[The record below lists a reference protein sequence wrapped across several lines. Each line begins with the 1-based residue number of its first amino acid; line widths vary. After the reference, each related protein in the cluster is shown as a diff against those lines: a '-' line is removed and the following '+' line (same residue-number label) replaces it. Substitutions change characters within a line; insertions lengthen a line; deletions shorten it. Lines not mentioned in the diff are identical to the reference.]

1 MTTYNT
7 GNPLGSS
14 AAKDLYDNAQNFDHL
29 SNDQSNEL
37 WPDRFGNSRL
47 TWHGMERRYQ
57 EKLASMGWTLIDSFQ
72 DGANLTRADEALH
85 WTLPDGN
92 GEYYRWDGIL
102 PKDVPV
108 GSTPDS
114 TGGTGPGK
122 WISVGDASLR
132 GDLSSESVGLGD
144 ALITAKQTSV
154 GGVRRTQ
161 HDKNKD
167 VINVKDF
174 GAIGDGLDHQ
184 LSEKFSTLSAA
195 QMVYPF
201 VTALTQTQDYAG
213 IQSAI
218 NAAKLLSA
226 GVFIPSGKYIVN
238 TGLLADYALS
248 MHGEGSGGLRDIAS
262 SGHSPSP
269 VRGSVIMSKVV
280 SGRTLSIVGTP
291 GYSFGMTLRDF
302 AIWGVDGQCDVGL
315 YTHNVG
321 WTGIISGINIQ
332 RFPNEA
338 WEIGYIQDT
347 YVNNCTFLYSGN
359 KDKPAVHCP
368 NYDTNYLY
376 FDGCHFECTPYMI
389 GFDDIWFLSFNK
401 CHFEVARP
409 INGSSDDRY
418 VYQTAPISLGATT
431 RQVQFSNNTFI
442 PTDVGF
448 LASKLGVERDQIPYF
463 IAGNGNSISF
473 NGDIFMAPEGS
484 VNAAYLSGSGISVQ
498 GVKFIRMSPSK
509 EFLHIGGG
517 QVSNCTFG
525 IDAAEDTTK
534 LYGVYVGSGSVIG
547 NEFGF
552 YGADSGGKRP
562 EGGLLFGGAFAS
574 GNHYPDDDRVFIYLD
589 TTMKVDG
596 TDGGDERYVTITSS
610 STIDL
615 TKVHP
620 STHYEINGNSVAI
633 TNIFGSP
640 LGRDLIVRVA
650 GGTASGVKYVAGAV
664 ETQGAVD
671 WSPGASHAT
680 LFKCI
685 RGTAGKV
692 MYQVSQ

>member
-1 MTTYNT
+1 MAKFSK
-7 GNPLGSS
+7 PL
-14 AAKDLYDNAQNFDHL
+14 H
-29 SNDQSNEL
+29 
-37 WPDRFGNSRL
+37 
-47 TWHGMERRYQ
+47 
-57 EKLASMGWTLIDSFQ
+57 
-72 DGANLTRADEALH
+72 
-85 WTLPDGN
+85 
-92 GEYYRWDGIL
+92 
-102 PKDVPV
+102 
-108 GSTPDS
+108 
-114 TGGTGPGK
+114 
-122 WISVGDASLR
+122 
-132 GDLSSESVGLGD
+132 
-144 ALITAKQTSV
+144 
-154 GGVRRTQ
+154 
-161 HDKNKD
+161 
-167 VINVKDF
+167 KDF
-174 GAIGDGLDHQ
+174 GAVGDGSDHP

-218 NAAKLLSA
+218 NAAKLLNA
-226 GVFIPSGKYIVN
+226 GVVIPSGKYIVN
-238 TGLLADYALS
+238 SGLLADYALS

-269 VRGSVIMSKVV
+269 VRGSVIMSKVS

-291 GYSFGMTLRDF
+291 SYSFGMTLRDF
-302 AIWGVDGQCDVGL
+302 AIWGVEGQCDVGL

-321 WTGIISGINIQ
+321 WTGIISGVNIQ
-332 RFPNEA
+332 RFPNQA
-338 WEIGYIQDT
+338 WEIGYIQDV
-347 YVNNCTFLYSGN
+347 YVNNCTFLYSGS

-368 NYDTNYLY
+368 NLDSNYIY
-376 FDGCHFECTPYMI
+376 FNGCHFECSPYLI
-389 GFDDIWFLSFNK
+389 GFDDVWFVSFTQ
-401 CHFEVARP
+401 CHFEIARP

-418 VYQTAPISLGATT
+418 VYQTAPINLGATT

-448 LASKLGVERDQIPYF
+448 LSSKLGVARDQVPYF

-596 TDGGDERYVTITSS
+596 IDGGDERYVTITSS

-633 TNIFGSP
+633 TNIYGAP
-640 LGRDLIVRVA
+640 LGRGLIVRVS
-650 GGTASGVKYVAGAV
+650 GGTSSGVKYVAGEV
-664 ETQGAVD
+664 ETQGATD
-671 WSPGASHAT
+671 WSPGTSHAT

-685 RGTAGKV
+685 KSTAGKV

>member
-144 ALITAKQTSV
+144 ALITTKQTSV

-201 VTALTQTQDYAG
+201 VTSLTQTQDYAG
-213 IQSAI
+213 IQAAI
-218 NAAKLLSA
+218 DVGKSLNAA
-226 GVFIPSGKYIVN
+226 VFKPSGRYVVN
-238 TGLLADYALS
+238 SGLVADYALS
-248 MHGEGSGGLRDIAS
+248 MYGEGGQGLRDVAS
-262 SGHSPSP
+262 SGHAQSP
-269 VRGSVIMSKVV
+269 VRGSVILSKVKT
-280 SGRTLSIVGTP
+280 GRTLSIAGTE
-291 GYSFGMTLRDF
+291 GFSFGMTLRDF
-302 AIWGVDGQCDVGL
+302 AIWGVDGECDVGL
-315 YTHNVG
+315 YTDGIG
-321 WTGIISGINIQ
+321 WMGIMSGINIQ
-332 RFPNEA
+332 RFPNEN
-338 WEIGYIQDT
+338 WEVGYIQDT
-347 YVNNCTFLYSGN
+347 YVNNCSFLYGGN
-359 KDKPAVHCP
+359 KDRPAVHFLNDS
-368 NYDTNYLY
+368 NYVY
-376 FDGCHFECTPYMI
+376 FNGCHFESTPYFIKM
-389 GFDDIWFLSFNK
+389 DIAWNIAFHN
-401 CHFEVARP
+401 CHFEVARTVDGTP
-409 INGSSDDRY
+409 DDRFF
-418 VYQTAPISLGATT
+418 YQTAPIDLGGSY
-431 RQVQFSNNTFI
+431 RIQFSDNTFI
-442 PTDVGF
+442 PTDVGY
-448 LASKLGVERDQIPYF
+448 LSTKLGVARDAVPYF
-463 IAGNGNSISF
+463 ITGIGNSISF
-473 NGDIFMAPEGS
+473 NGDIFLAPEGS
-484 VNAAYLSGSGISVQ
+484 VNTAYLSGSGISVQ

-509 EFLHIGGG
+509 EFLHIGNGH
-517 QVSNCTFG
+517 VSNCTFG

-534 LYGVYVGSGSVIG
+534 LYGVYAGSGSVIG

-596 TDGGDERYVTITSS
+596 CDGGDARYVTITTSA
-610 STIDL
+610 TVDL

-633 TNIFGSP
+633 TNIIGSP

-680 LFKCI
+680 CFKCI
-685 RGTAGKV
+685 KGTAGKV
-692 MYQVSQ
+692 MYQL